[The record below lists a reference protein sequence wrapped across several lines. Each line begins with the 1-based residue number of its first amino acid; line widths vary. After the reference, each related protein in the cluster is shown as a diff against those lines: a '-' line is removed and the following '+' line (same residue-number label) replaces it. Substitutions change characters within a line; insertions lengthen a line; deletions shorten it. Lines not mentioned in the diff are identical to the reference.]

1 MAKKCDIVS
10 ARDFKIQVC
19 EALGLVP
26 MTVQRIII
34 DIDSEDMNAPLPV
47 YVQMVGSENILSLDW
62 NQGLLR
68 AIWEPKED
76 TGDTEIACSQ
86 CGWKGELNECLPDD
100 GRGRTRGVRCP
111 NCEAVLWSSA
121 CAGTTTRAGVIA

>member
-1 MAKKCDIVS
+1 MVKKCNIAS

-19 EALGLVP
+19 EALGLIP

-47 YVQMVGSENILSLDW
+47 YVQMVGDGTILSLDW

-68 AIWEPKED
+68 AIWKPEED
-76 TGDTEIACSQ
+76 E
-86 CGWKGELNECLPDD
+86 
-100 GRGRTRGVRCP
+100 
-111 NCEAVLWSSA
+111 
-121 CAGTTTRAGVIA
+121 